1 MLPKIFSLS
10 LPAIVGTHDRCRHA
24 AKAGPTWTKL
34 SGQSWIPLKIL
45 LAHGMATTPRR
56 NSSGRSSTTIPITAW
71 TYVYAAL
78 RQKLVSTLSLNQGIL
93 CQRFRRSFGF
103 EMILG
108 KWIQL
113 FLFLIFMKLCITFST
128 IINIIRN
135 ITRRYNNTT
144 GVTGVNWDKK
154 RKSGVQ
160 KYNLMD
166 LFISRTT
173 LI

>member
-1 MLPKIFSLS
+1 
-10 LPAIVGTHDRCRHA
+10 
-24 AKAGPTWTKL
+24 
-34 SGQSWIPLKIL
+34 
-45 LAHGMATTPRR
+45 
-56 NSSGRSSTTIPITAW
+56 
-71 TYVYAAL
+71 
-78 RQKLVSTLSLNQGIL
+78 
-93 CQRFRRSFGF
+93 
-103 EMILG
+103 
-108 KWIQL
+108 
-113 FLFLIFMKLCITFST
+113 MKLCITFST